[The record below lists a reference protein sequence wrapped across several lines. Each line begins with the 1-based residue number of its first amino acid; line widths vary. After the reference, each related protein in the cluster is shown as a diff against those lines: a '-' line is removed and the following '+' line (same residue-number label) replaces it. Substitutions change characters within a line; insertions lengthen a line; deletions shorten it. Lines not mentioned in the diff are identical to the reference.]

1 MLFTSDLQDVFLT
14 GGVSLFCQLFNAV
27 LLCCDF
33 ALKML
38 WILSPWTLS
47 GHSVRFRTRVT
58 VFIPFID
65 FHCVMMCLSF
75 FFEDHC
81 WALRDEA
88 FCLLSIYWQNGFVA
102 FQTAINA
109 AIIEVSKCPASKTC
123 LKSVLLPRVSCLP
136 PPPPSC
142 PLRRGCCVAF
152 SEQRSCRGAQPP
164 ASQHSDAEP
173 PSRALRRPLPP
184 PGPSA
189 PPQRQGWRRHP
200 CAQYPERGA
209 MGVPSTT
216 QLPLFNSILLF
227 ST

>member
-1 MLFTSDLQDVFLT
+1 
-14 GGVSLFCQLFNAV
+14 
-27 LLCCDF
+27 
-33 ALKML
+33 
-38 WILSPWTLS
+38 
-47 GHSVRFRTRVT
+47 
-58 VFIPFID
+58 
-65 FHCVMMCLSF
+65 MCLSF

-109 AIIEVSKCPASKTC
+109 AIIEVSKCPASKAC

-173 PSRALRRPLPP
+173 PSPAARSF
-184 PGPSA
+184 GPASA
-189 PPQRQGWRRHP
+189 PGLEAPSLRTVSGAWRDGRSVHDPASPFQQHSSLQYLTTISFFPSYQDLAFTVPPQ
-200 CAQYPERGA
+200 
-209 MGVPSTT
+209 TNT
-216 QLPLFNSILLF
+216 LFPLNIFTS
-227 ST
+227 